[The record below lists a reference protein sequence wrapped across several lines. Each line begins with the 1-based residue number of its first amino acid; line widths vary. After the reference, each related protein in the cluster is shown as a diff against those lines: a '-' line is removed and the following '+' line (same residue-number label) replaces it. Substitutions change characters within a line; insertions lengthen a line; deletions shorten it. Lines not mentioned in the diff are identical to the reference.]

1 MADTH
6 DLDDHISKRH
16 SEFDVAGP
24 THDGGAA
31 SSRESAPEYPSS
43 VLSNPSINGRGNA
56 PVKAAVMQRMQ
67 QTHGNRAVHRFLQ
80 RSAAGSG
87 ATATEEVPIADRIR
101 SRAGGGSS
109 LDAGV
114 QRQLESGIGADM
126 SGVRVHTDPEADNM
140 TKSVDAVA
148 FTTGNDIFFRSGT
161 YNPGSEQGMRLLAHE
176 ATHTVQQSQGPVSGT
191 PSAGGVSISDP
202 SDSYEQAAE
211 ASAARVVSGQSAAP
225 AQRMASSA
233 PSVQRAEDDEEVQA
247 MRASTYNSTPVQRA
261 EDEEEVQTMR
271 ASTYNSTPV
280 QRAAED
286 EEEVQTMR
294 TATYSSMPSVQRAA
308 EEEEEMQTMRA
319 STYSSMPSVQRA
331 EDEEEMQ
338 TMRTSTYSS
347 MPSVQRAAED
357 EEEVQAMRMS
367 TYNSTPVQRAED
379 EEEVQTMRVSTYN
392 TPVQRHA
399 TEEEQS

>member
-1 MADTH
+1 
-6 DLDDHISKRH
+6 
-16 SEFDVAGP
+16 
-24 THDGGAA
+24 
-31 SSRESAPEYPSS
+31 
-43 VLSNPSINGRGNA
+43 
-56 PVKAAVMQRMQ
+56 MQRMQ
-67 QTHGNRAVHRFLQ
+67 QTQGNRALQRFLQ

-87 ATATEEVPIADRIR
+87 AATEEVPLADRIQ

-109 LDAGV
+109 LDGGV

-126 SGVRVHTDPEADNM
+126 SGVRVHTDNEADNM
-140 TKSVDAVA
+140 AKSVDAVA

-211 ASAARVVSGQSAAP
+211 ASAARVVSGQNAAP

-233 PSVQRAEDDEEVQA
+233 PSVQRAED
-247 MRASTYNSTPVQRA
+247 
-261 EDEEEVQTMR
+261 EEEVQTMR
-271 ASTYNSTPV
+271 SSTYNSTPV
-280 QRAAED
+280 QRAADE

-294 TATYSSMPSVQRAA
+294 TSTYASMPSVQRAA
-308 EEEEEMQTMRA
+308 DEEEEVQTMRTSTYNSTPVQRAADEEEEEVQAMRPSTYNSTPVQRQGEEEEEMQTMRA

-331 EDEEEMQ
+331 ADEEEEVQTMRTSTYNSTPVQRAAEDEEEVQTMRASTYNSTPVQREPSQDEEEMQ

-347 MPSVQRAAED
+347 MPSVQRA
-357 EEEVQAMRMS
+357 
-367 TYNSTPVQRAED
+367 ED
-379 EEEVQTMRVSTYN
+379 EEEVQTMRASTYN
-392 TPVQRHA
+392 TPVQRHVS
-399 TEEEQS
+399 EEDQG